1 MNAATWSEKVGSCC
15 ALRKEQ
21 SEPGHSTSGRF
32 SVECCPMAAAATP
45 ILGIG
50 EDELAARSAEM
61 RYQDVKQDRLGFEAS
76 RGTYV
81 QPQRI

>member
-1 MNAATWSEKVGSCC
+1 
-15 ALRKEQ
+15 
-21 SEPGHSTSGRF
+21 
-32 SVECCPMAAAATP
+32 MAAAATP